1 MNWVLECCVK
11 LVSVLPDMIIIV
23 FENCSK
29 KIYKRL
35 NDIFE
40 SFYTLLVLPLHS
52 LSFQTTLKG
61 VSHSSDILCNIKFS
75 KFCTKQSQQQ
85 LKPVLLAPFR
95 PFIQSLF
102 SLANY
107 SIVKRDKFS
116 SPAKIFENFTFVLG
130 QKMILL
136 ILVVPIFG

>member
-1 MNWVLECCVK
+1 M
-11 LVSVLPDMIIIV
+11 LPDYENLRL
-23 FENCSK
+23 FEK
-29 KIYKRL
+29 KLPRL

-102 SLANY
+102 SVANC
-107 SIVKRDKFS
+107 SIAKCTNFQVLQICLKISLLYWIKR
-116 SPAKIFENFTFVLG
+116 
-130 QKMILL
+130 MILL
-136 ILVVPIFG
+136 ILVHL